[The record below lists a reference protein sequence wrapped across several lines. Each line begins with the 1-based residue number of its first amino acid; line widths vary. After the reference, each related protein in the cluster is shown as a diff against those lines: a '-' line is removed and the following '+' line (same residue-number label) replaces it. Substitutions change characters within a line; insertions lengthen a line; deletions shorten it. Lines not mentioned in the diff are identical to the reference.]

1 MPHDFGRTSDVS
13 TSSYHG
19 ARVSRFRFADV
30 ELDLER
36 FEVTRDGRR
45 LALEPKAVDVLRFF
59 VERPGRLVTRDEL
72 LDGVWPGVAVT
83 PNALTRVVAQL
94 RRELGDDAAQARF
107 IETVP
112 TRGYRFIAAVES
124 IAPPAA
130 VGQLFGAASAA
141 AAPRSP
147 SSPGSAP
154 TPAPEP
160 ALSVAAAAARA
171 LDASPAPSAPRRP
184 LTGWALAAAGVVLA
198 IVAATW
204 HPRGATDAP
213 AGGALVPVTG
223 ESGSIHAATFSPD
236 GRWLALVS
244 DRTGDFEIYLRDLDQ
259 PSSQPVTADGMRN
272 VHPAWSP
279 DSRRLA
285 YHSSL
290 RHGIW
295 VTSID
300 GGPARQVAAFGSR
313 PAWSPDGRTI
323 AFQSDEFLNEFGQ
336 PGSQLWVVAAEGGEP
351 RPLTSPGAPP
361 GGHGRPLWS
370 PDGTLVYFVATRNV
384 LYEQWSVRV
393 ADGLLTRRTTDKR
406 AIVAEQLVPSPGGP
420 VAIGARAW
428 SEGPGLDIIE
438 MPIGDRGG
446 PAHVRAVRTPP
457 GRGVRSI
464 SMAPGGALAAVVQV
478 EMDGVL
484 VVMPVTTAGAA
495 AGAARTVARG
505 NHPAVSPDGTRVA
518 YDRSGE
524 VRVVHVDGTGDHSV
538 LSGGRSNLYPSWADD
553 RRLVA
558 LRRVGLSAFL
568 VEVDLETGQM
578 IERVALPEAASFPR
592 IAPDG
597 DTFAA
602 TVGEPVNTLG
612 RGSLKAGTF
621 APWAALS
628 RYSFPVWS
636 PDGRQLA
643 VEMKQGRHM
652 LMAVVD
658 VATGVVRQISPPEGQ
673 HWPGS
678 FSPDGQRLAVA
689 SPGPTGIWNIEVVDV
704 ATGQRRRLTTATS
717 PELVARFPSWSPR
730 GDAIVWAQTALSGRL
745 SLVRLPA
752 RRPAL

>member
-1 MPHDFGRTSDVS
+1 MT
-13 TSSYHG
+13 
-19 ARVSRFRFADV
+19 RFHFADI
-30 ELDLER
+30 ELDLDR
-36 FEVTRDGRR
+36 FAVTRGGRR
-45 LALEPKAVDVLRFF
+45 LSLEPKAVDVLRFF

-94 RRELGDDAAQARF
+94 RRELGDDAAEARF

-112 TRGYRFIAAVES
+112 TRGYRFIAPVETV
-124 IAPPAA
+124 AP
-130 VGQLFGAASAA
+130 SAA
-141 AAPRSP
+141 AVPAPP
-147 SSPGSAP
+147 V
-154 TPAPEP
+154 PAPEQLP
-160 ALSVAAAAARA
+160 T
-171 LDASPAPSAPRRP
+171 PSAVDVSSPPPTTRRP
-184 LTGWALAAAGVVLA
+184 LAGWALVATGVALALAA
-198 IVAATW
+198 VAW
-204 HPRGATDAP
+204 QPRPDAAP
-213 AGGALVPVTG
+213 AMAEGALVAVEG
-223 ESGSIHAATFSPD
+223 ESGSIHSATFSPD

-244 DRTGDFEIYLRDLDQ
+244 DRSGDFEIYRRDLDQ
-259 PSSQPVTADGMRN
+259 PTSRPVTADGMRN

-279 DSRRLA
+279 DSRRLV

-295 VTSID
+295 VTAIE

-323 AFQSDEFLNEFGQ
+323 AFQSDEFLNESGQ
-336 PGSQLWVVAAEGGEP
+336 PGSQLWVVPAEGGEP

-361 GGHGRPLWS
+361 GGHGKPLWS

-393 ADGLLTRRTTDKR
+393 TDGLLTRRSTDKS
-406 AIVAEQLVPSPGGP
+406 AIVAVQLVPSADGP

-428 SEGPGLDIIE
+428 IEEPRLDIIE
-438 MPIGDRGG
+438 MPIGDGG
-446 PAHVRAVRTPP
+446 GQAQVRTVRTPP
-457 GRGVRSI
+457 GRSVRSI
-464 SMAPGGALAAVVQV
+464 SMAPGGALAALVQTDL
-478 EMDGVL
+478 DGVL
-484 VVMPVTTAGAA
+484 MVMPVTRAGAA
-495 AGAARTVARG
+495 AGAARTVVRG

-518 YDRSGE
+518 FDRNGE
-524 VRVVHVDGTGDHSV
+524 VRIVNLDGTGDHSV
-538 LSGGRSNLYPSWADD
+538 LSGGRGNLYPSWVDD

-578 IERVALPEAASFPR
+578 TERVALPEAASFPR

-612 RGSLKAGTF
+612 RGSLRAGTF
-621 APWAALS
+621 APWPALVG
-628 RYSFPVWS
+628 YSFPVWS

-652 LMAVVD
+652 LMGVAD
-658 VATGVVRQISPPEGQ
+658 VATGAVRQISPPEGQ

-689 SPGPTGIWNIEVVDV
+689 SPGPTGIWNIEVVDI
-704 ATGQRRRLTTATS
+704 ATGERRPLTTATS

-730 GDAIVWAQTALSGRL
+730 GDAIVWAQTALSGTL
-745 SLVRLPA
+745 SLVRPPP
-752 RRPAL
+752 RRPL

>member
-1 MPHDFGRTSDVS
+1 MP
-13 TSSYHG
+13 
-19 ARVSRFRFADV
+19 AVSRFRFADI
-30 ELDLER
+30 ELDLVR

-45 LALEPKAVDVLRFF
+45 LALEPKAVDLLRFF

-72 LDGVWPGVAVT
+72 LDGVWPDVAVT
-83 PNALTRVVAQL
+83 PNALTRVVGQL
-94 RRELGDDAAQARF
+94 RRELGDDAAEARF

-124 IAPPAA
+124 
-130 VGQLFGAASAA
+130 L
-141 AAPRSP
+141 
-147 SSPGSAP
+147 
-154 TPAPEP
+154 
-160 ALSVAAAAARA
+160 ALPAAAAASEA
-171 LDASPAPSAPRRP
+171 AVPPPSASPMSAAAPPLDAVPAPSAPRRP
-184 LTGWALAAAGVVLA
+184 LAGWALAAAGVVLA

-204 HPRGATDAP
+204 QP
-213 AGGALVPVTG
+213 AGRASTPMADGELVPVTG

-244 DRTGDFEIYLRDLDQ
+244 DRTGDFEIYLRDLEQ
-259 PSSQPVTADGMRN
+259 PTSRPVTADGMRN
-272 VHPAWSP
+272 VHPAWAP
-279 DSRRLA
+279 DSRRLV

-300 GGPARQVAAFGSR
+300 GGPARQVAPFGSR

-336 PGSQLWVVAAEGGEP
+336 PGSQLWIVPADGGEP
-351 RPLTSPGAPP
+351 QPLTQPGAPP
-361 GGHGRPLWS
+361 GGHGSPLWS

-393 ADGLLTRRTTDKR
+393 ADGLLTRRTNDKN
-406 AIVAEQLVPSPGGP
+406 AIIAEQLLPSPDGP

-428 SEGPGLDIIE
+428 SEGQGLDIIE

-446 PAHVRAVRTPP
+446 PAQVRSVRTPP

-464 SMAPGGALAAVVQV
+464 SMAPGGAIAAVVQV
-478 EMDGVL
+478 EMEPTL
-484 VVMPVTTAGAA
+484 VAMPVTA
-495 AGAARTVARG
+495 AGSAAGPVRPLVRG
-505 NHPAVSPDGTRVA
+505 NHPAMSPDGTKVA
-518 YDRSGE
+518 YDRDGE
-524 VRVVHVDGTGDHSV
+524 VRVVNLDGTGDRVV
-538 LSGGRSNLYPSWADD
+538 LTGGRGNLYPSWADD

-558 LRRVGLSAFL
+558 LRRVGLSSFL
-568 VEVDLETGQM
+568 VEVDLDTGRM
-578 IERVALPEAASFPR
+578 TERVALPESASFPR

-621 APWAALS
+621 APWPALA

-652 LMAVVD
+652 LMAVAD
-658 VATGVVRQISPPEGQ
+658 VATGAVRQISPPEGQ

-678 FSPDGQRLAVA
+678 FSPDGRRLAVA
-689 SPGPTGIWNIEVVDV
+689 SPGPTGIWSIEVVDV
-704 ATGQRRRLTTATS
+704 ASGERRQLTTATS

-730 GDAIVWAQTALSGRL
+730 GEAIVWAQTALSGSL
-745 SLVRLPA
+745 SLVRPGP
-752 RRPAL
+752 RRPAPAP

>member
-1 MPHDFGRTSDVS
+1 MVAVVT
-13 TSSYHG
+13 
-19 ARVSRFRFADV
+19 RFRFADV
-30 ELDLER
+30 ELDLDR
-36 FEVTRDGRR
+36 FEVTRAGRR
-45 LALEPKAVDVLRFF
+45 LSLEPKAVDVLRFF

-94 RRELGDDAAQARF
+94 RRELGDDAADARY

-124 IAPPAA
+124 IAPPA
-130 VGQLFGAASAA
+130 
-141 AAPRSP
+141 
-147 SSPGSAP
+147 
-154 TPAPEP
+154 
-160 ALSVAAAAARA
+160 VAAAFAA
-171 LDASPAPSAPRRP
+171 ASPAPVSASNTPAAVDAPLVRSSPRRP
-184 LTGWALAAAGVVLA
+184 LVGWALAAAGAVLA
-198 IVAATW
+198 VVAVGWQVGREASVAMAE
-204 HPRGATDAP
+204 GE
-213 AGGALVPVTG
+213 LVAVTG

-244 DRTGDFEIYLRDLDQ
+244 DRSGDFEIYLRDLNQ
-259 PSSQPVTADGMRN
+259 PTSQPVTADGMRN
-272 VHPAWSP
+272 VHPAWAP
-279 DSRRLA
+279 DSRRLV

-313 PAWSPDGRTI
+313 PAWSPDGSTI
-323 AFQSDEFLNEFGQ
+323 VFQSDEFLNEFGQ
-336 PGSQLWVVAAEGGEP
+336 PGSQLWVVPAGGGAP
-351 RPLTSPGAPP
+351 RALTSPGAPP
-361 GGHGRPLWS
+361 GGHGTPLWS

-393 ADGLLTRRTTDKR
+393 ADGLLTRRTTDKS
-406 AIVAEQLVPSPGGP
+406 AIVAEQLVTSPDGP
-420 VAIGARAW
+420 LAIGTRAW
-428 SEGPGLDIIE
+428 SEGLDIIE
-438 MPIGDRGG
+438 VPIGDQGG
-446 PAHVRAVRTPP
+446 EAQVRPVRTPP

-464 SMAPGGALAAVVQV
+464 SMAPGGAVAAVVQM
-478 EMDGVL
+478 EMDGAL
-484 VVMPVTTAGAA
+484 VVMPVTASGAA
-495 AGAARTVARG
+495 AGVARTIARG
-505 NHPAVSPDGTRVA
+505 NHPAMSPDGTRIA
-518 YDRSGE
+518 FDRGGE
-524 VRVVHVDGTGDHSV
+524 VRVVNLDGSGERGV
-538 LSGGRSNLYPSWADD
+538 LSGGRGNLYPSWVDD

-568 VEVDLETGQM
+568 VEVDLETGRM
-578 IERVALPEAASFPR
+578 TERVALPESASFPR

-621 APWAALS
+621 APWPALA

-652 LMAVVD
+652 LMAVAD
-658 VATGVVRQISPPEGQ
+658 VATGAVRQISPPEGQ

-689 SPGPTGIWNIEVVDV
+689 SPGPTGIWNIEIVDV
-704 ATGQRRRLTTATS
+704 TTGERRQLTTATS
-717 PELVARFPSWSPR
+717 PEHVARFPSWSPR
-730 GDAIVWAQTALSGRL
+730 GDAIVWAQTALSGTL
-745 SLVRLPA
+745 SLVRPAA
-752 RRPAL
+752 RRPAR

>member
-1 MPHDFGRTSDVS
+1 MPV
-13 TSSYHG
+13 
-19 ARVSRFRFADV
+19 VSRFRFADI
-30 ELDLER
+30 ELDLDR
-36 FEVTRDGRR
+36 FEVTRAGRR

-83 PNALTRVVAQL
+83 PNALTRVVGQL
-94 RRELGDDAAQARF
+94 RRELGDDAVEARF

-124 IAPPAA
+124 IERPA
-130 VGQLFGAASAA
+130 LTASA
-141 AAPRSP
+141 P
-147 SSPGSAP
+147 SLGAD
-154 TPAPEP
+154 
-160 ALSVAAAAARA
+160 V
-171 LDASPAPSAPRRP
+171 SPAFDTAVPSAPRRT
-184 LTGWALAAAGVVLA
+184 LIGWAIAVAGGVLA

-204 HPRGATDAP
+204 QPLAGARAAMP
-213 AGGALVPVTG
+213 EGELVPVAG

-244 DRTGDFEIYLRDLDQ
+244 DRSGNFEIYLRDLDQ
-259 PSSQPVTADGMRN
+259 PTSRPVTADGMRN

-295 VTSID
+295 VTSIE

-313 PAWSPDGRTI
+313 PAWSPDGRAI

-361 GGHGRPLWS
+361 GGHGTPLWS
-370 PDGTLVYFVATRNV
+370 PDGTVVYFVATRNV

-393 ADGLLTRRTTDKR
+393 ADGLLTRRTTDKG
-406 AIVAEQLVPSPGGP
+406 AIVAEQLVSSPEGP
-420 VAIGARAW
+420 VAIGTRAW

-446 PAHVRAVRTPP
+446 LARVRTVRTPP

-478 EMDGVL
+478 EVDGAL
-484 VVMPVTTAGAA
+484 MVMPVTTAGAS
-495 AGAARTVARG
+495 AGAVRSLARG

-524 VRVVHVDGTGDHSV
+524 VWVVNLDGTGDRRV

-553 RRLVA
+553 HRLVA

-568 VEVDLETGQM
+568 VEVDLETGRM
-578 IERVALPEAASFPR
+578 TERVALPDAASFPR

-621 APWAALS
+621 APWPALA

-652 LMAVVD
+652 LMAVAD
-658 VATGVVRQISPPEGQ
+658 VATGAVRQISPPEGQ

-678 FSPDGQRLAVA
+678 FSPDGRRLAVA

-704 ATGQRRRLTTATS
+704 ATGERRQLTTATS
-717 PELVARFPSWSPR
+717 PEQVARFPSWSPR
-730 GDAIVWAQTALSGRL
+730 GDAIVWAQTALSGTL
-745 SLVRLPA
+745 SVVRPAARQPA
-752 RRPAL
+752 R